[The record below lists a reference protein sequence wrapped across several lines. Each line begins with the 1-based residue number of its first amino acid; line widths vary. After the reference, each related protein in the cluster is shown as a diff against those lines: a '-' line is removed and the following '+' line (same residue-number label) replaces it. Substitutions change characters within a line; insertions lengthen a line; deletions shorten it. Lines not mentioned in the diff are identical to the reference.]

1 MVTRDFVVVRLCKPG
16 LLEKSEFIS
25 CYFEFYTD
33 VNYLY
38 KFKSRIYGNSDVT
51 IVIQQP

>member
-16 LLEKSEFIS
+16 LLEKSEFTS

-38 KFKSRIYGNSDVT
+38 KFKSRIYGNSDLN